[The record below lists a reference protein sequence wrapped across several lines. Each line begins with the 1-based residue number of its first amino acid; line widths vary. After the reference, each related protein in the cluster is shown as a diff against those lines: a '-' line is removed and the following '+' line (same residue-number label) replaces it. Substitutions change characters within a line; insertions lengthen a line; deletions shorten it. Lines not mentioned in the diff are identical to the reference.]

1 MADEDD
7 EVMFFRMDD
16 VSEEVVRKA
25 AGNNVRDMFVAIG
38 FLLGSIV
45 ATAGFTA
52 YRNTTLTLGVITIFF
67 KIFVSIVAYVATAK
81 RNGKI
86 MIFAAICGGLAS
98 AVSAYLAVTG
108 FTNWANKQF
117 RSDYIPYI
125 AQLIV
130 DILVYVHVTYF
141 AVVLL

>member
-1 MADEDD
+1 
-7 EVMFFRMDD
+7 
-16 VSEEVVRKA
+16 
-25 AGNNVRDMFVAIG
+25 MFVAIG

-52 YRNTTLTLGVITIFF
+52 YRNTTLTLGVITIIF

-130 DILVYVHVTYF
+130 DILEALVDEIFLAPISKICHIVEPERWPCQRILDYF
-141 AVVLL
+141 V